1 MIERFDDVVT
11 DEYSTWSQVCTNHA
25 GEMTAIVS
33 NKGGAIGICGVIDCK
48 NEAEFYVDFKPTMK
62 REGIK
67 VEGHRGTWYV
77 IVETAYKGVP
87 LFLLE
92 HETYGEDADHI
103 VINAEGTLIME
114 EVVGGVA
121 EVLERMADNDESTE
135 TTMIFFDKQSSD
147 YYSAFTTVE
156 GLGQNLLEDALSSC
170 EDDAQAA
177 ELSEEYKDASV
188 SKWLELIREYGYK
201 PLVADEHNIE
211 AWEGCNG
218 RKFPG

>member
-77 IVETAYKGVP
+77 IDEVVYEGNTYY
-87 LFLLE
+87 LLE

-103 VINAEGTLIME
+103 AIDANGYNIFSHITDGTTEIIERLE
-114 EVVGGVA
+114 E
-121 EVLERMADNDESTE
+121 LTN
-135 TTMIFFDKQSSD
+135 
-147 YYSAFTTVE
+147 
-156 GLGQNLLEDALSSC
+156 
-170 EDDAQAA
+170 
-177 ELSEEYKDASV
+177 
-188 SKWLELIREYGYK
+188 
-201 PLVADEHNIE
+201 E
-211 AWEGCNG
+211 A
-218 RKFPG
+218 